1 MQKFHVIGMLTE
13 RYYIQGETWLK
24 MRIFK
29 DFKATNKCR
38 LLIAKEPLFPDR
50 SAFAIAKSDPML
62 QIVDYEWVYNI

>member
-1 MQKFHVIGMLTE
+1 MM
-13 RYYIQGETWLK
+13 
-24 MRIFK
+24 IFK

-62 QIVDYEWVYNI
+62 QIVDYECVYNI